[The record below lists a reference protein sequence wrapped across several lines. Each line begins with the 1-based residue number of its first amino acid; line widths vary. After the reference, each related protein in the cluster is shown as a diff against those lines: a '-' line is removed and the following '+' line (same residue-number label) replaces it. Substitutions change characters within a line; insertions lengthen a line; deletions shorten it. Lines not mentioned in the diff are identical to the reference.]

1 MNLDALCRWLGW
13 LLMAGFIALTV
24 AEVIRYF
31 RSALVAPEADRAP
44 EGQPVPAHRLLM
56 EVLAAFVAS
65 RVLVV
70 AVCAAAYLIEGYALS
85 GFLSA
90 FADKLKPWDAQHYVD
105 IITDGYVAESEARL
119 FIVFFPLY
127 PMICRTITF
136 MTGFSAYGVA
146 TAVSNAALVG
156 CGYVMYR
163 LVEPEGGATL
173 GRRAMLLLMFNP
185 MTYFFSITYSE
196 SVFLLVTLLAVLMA
210 RRGRFAAAVALEA
223 LASSARLLGMATAVP
238 LFWELLRAWRSEHPE
253 ARGADVARGALLCVL
268 KVLPVSLGFLMYLSI
283 NWHLF
288 GNPTQFMIFQSEHW
302 YQNFGTIANT
312 FQYSLVNSIRYDDH
326 LYQLGV
332 WRPQVALLIAVPLLI
347 WWRRHRERAGDT
359 AYALVY
365 HYVAFQPTWLLSGP
379 RYAACC
385 YALYPLLA
393 RLPGSR
399 RGFIAL
405 LAAECALL
413 CYMTYLGLWCVKV
426 Y

>member
-1 MNLDALCRWLGW
+1 MNLDTVATWLGYA
-13 LLMAGFIALTV
+13 LMAAYLALTAV
-24 AEVIRYF
+24 ELVRYF
-31 RSALVAPEADRAP
+31 KSALAAPDEPAAAAHAP
-44 EGQPVPAHRLLM
+44 TPVRRMLG
-56 EVLAAFVAS
+56 EVLAAFVVS
-65 RVLVV
+65 RLLLLL
-70 AVCAAAYLIEGYALS
+70 VCAVIYLAEGNGLS
-85 GFLSA
+85 GFLQS
-90 FADKLKPWDAQHYVD
+90 FADRLQPWDARHYVD
-105 IITDGYVAESEARL
+105 IIENGYVAEGDASL

-127 PMICRTITF
+127 PMICRCVTF

-146 TAVSNAALVG
+146 TAVSNAALIG
-156 CGYVMYR
+156 CGAAIYR
-163 LVEPEGGATL
+163 LMEPEDGTEVA
-173 GRRAMLLLMFNP
+173 RRAMLLVMFNP

-196 SVFLLVTLLAVLMA
+196 SVFLLVTLLAVLFA
-210 RRGRFAAAVALEA
+210 RRGRFALAVAFGA

-238 LFWELLRAWRSEHPE
+238 VFYELLRAWRAKHPQDG
-253 ARGADVARGALLCVL
+253 GAALVKGIALCVL

-312 FQYSLVNSIRYDDH
+312 FQYSLVNAIHYDDH

-332 WRPQVALLIAVPLLI
+332 WRPQVLLLIGVPLLL
-347 WWRRHRERAGDT
+347 WWRRRKERPGDT

-365 HYVAFQPTWLLSGP
+365 HYIAFEPTWLLSGP
-379 RYAACC
+379 RYAACN

-393 RLPGSR
+393 RIPKNR
-399 RGFIAL
+399 KGFMAL

-413 CYMTYLGLWCVKV
+413 AFMAWVGLWHVKV

>member
-1 MNLDALCRWLGW
+1 MDLDTICWCLGW

-24 AEVIRYF
+24 AELIRYF
-31 RSALVAPEADRAP
+31 RSALAAPEEARAP
-44 EGQPVPAHRLLM
+44 QDRPVPARRVLA

-65 RVLVV
+65 RALVVLVCAV
-70 AVCAAAYLIEGYALS
+70 AYCVEGHGLS
-85 GFLSA
+85 GFMGA
-90 FADKLKPWDAQHYVD
+90 FVDKLKPWDAQHYVD
-105 IITDGYVAESEARL
+105 IIADGYVAEGEASL

-127 PMICRTITF
+127 PMVCRTITF

-156 CGYVMYR
+156 CGMVMYR
-163 LVEPEGGATL
+163 LTEPEGGATL

-196 SVFLLVTLLAVLMA
+196 SVFLLVTLLAVLLA
-210 RRGRFAAAVALEA
+210 RRGRFAAAVALGA

-238 LFWELLRAWRSEHPE
+238 LFWELLRAWRAEHPE
-253 ARGADVARGALLCVL
+253 ARGADVARGVALCVL

-288 GNPTQFMIFQSEHW
+288 GNSTQFMIFQSEHW

-312 FQYSLVNSIRYDDH
+312 FQYSLMNSIHYDDH

-347 WWRRHRERAGDT
+347 WWRRHKERAGDT

-379 RYAACC
+379 RYAACS

-393 RLPGSR
+393 RLPKSR
-399 RGFIAL
+399 KGFIAL